1 MSADNSPML
10 LEQHLV
16 KSDTA
21 TLQCSETSLCLS
33 DDRDEIVLTRY
44 IEHYSLDDV
53 HWVERTHRVP
63 VSALLK
69 WMMSQGEALT
79 VRQSQDG
86 G

>member
-10 LEQHLV
+10 LEQRLV

-21 TLQCSETSLCLS
+21 SLQCSETSLCLS

-53 HWVERTHRVP
+53 H
-63 VSALLK
+63 
-69 WMMSQGEALT
+69 
-79 VRQSQDG
+79 
-86 G
+86 